1 MVGHVLRHQ
10 GITSVVLEG
19 AVEGKNCRG
28 RQRFEYIQQI
38 AEDVGCQSYSEM
50 KRLAQDRNSWRGA
63 SNQSKRLT

>member
-38 AEDVGCQSYSEM
+38 AEDVGCHSYSEM
-50 KRLAQDRNSWRGA
+50 KRLAQDRNSSRGA
-63 SNQSKRLT
+63 SNQAKD